1 LANINFV
8 VKNDIELKGNL
19 IFEGTTP
26 NSFETTLAITDPT
39 SDRTITF
46 PNSTGTVALTS
57 DLSSYLTTSSAST
70 TYVTKNSDLQLN
82 TKLGSNA
89 LNNLSSG
96 NTNTNIGKSSGFA
109 LTTGFGNVGLGVS
122 SVQDATTG
130 DSNVGVGYGAVG
142 GNGSSNIGV
151 GYKALSGISGGS
163 QNLGLGY
170 YAGTDLGSGNYNVV
184 IGGNTGSSVENTN
197 NNIIISDG
205 QGNIRIKS
213 DSAGRVTMPGQPAF
227 CARDQNAAVAGQDI
241 IFGTAT
247 FDRSSAY
254 NVSNGRFTAQVAGS
268 YFFKYHGLAP
278 NANAG
283 EFRVALYVN
292 GSGYSGLRYIF
303 YKSSAGVWQ
312 SLIAEGHI
320 YLNVG
325 DYVTVRLETS
335 PAAMYTDGNYNS
347 FSGHLIG

>member
-1 LANINFV
+1 MG
-8 VKNDIELKGNL
+8 DQSGY
-19 IFEGTTP
+19 
-26 NSFETTLAITDPT
+26 SITSG
-39 SDRTITF
+39 SD
-46 PNSTGTVALTS
+46 NVAVGE
-57 DLSSYLTTSSAST
+57 SSLYE
-70 TYVTKNSDLQLN
+70 
-82 TKLGSNA
+82 
-89 LNNLSSG
+89 
-96 NTNTNIGKSSGFA
+96 
-109 LTTGFGNVGLGVS
+109 
-122 SVQDATTG
+122 ATTG
-130 DSNVGVGYGAVG
+130 SSNVSIGYGSLG
-142 GNGSSNIGV
+142 GNGSNNIGI
-151 GYKALSGISGGS
+151 GYKALGAISGGS
-163 QNLGLGY
+163 YNLGIGQG
-170 YAGTDLGSGNYNVV
+170 AGTYLGTGSYNVV
-184 IGGNTGSSVENTN
+184 IGGNTGSSVEDTN

-205 QGNIRIKS
+205 QGNIRIRS

-254 NVSNGRFTAQVAGS
+254 NVSNGRFNAQVAGS

-335 PAAMYTDGNYNS
+335 PAAIYTDGNYNS

>member
-1 LANINFV
+1 MANINFV

-19 IFEGTTP
+19 IFEGTIP

-70 TYVTKNSDLQLN
+70 TYVTKDSDLQSN
-82 TKLGSNA
+82 TKLGS
-89 LNNLSSG
+89 
-96 NTNTNIGKSSGFA
+96 KSLQA
-109 LTTGFGNVGLGVS
+109 LTTGQRNTTMGDESGYSITSGSNNIAIGDAALY
-122 SVQDATTG
+122 QATTG
-130 DSNVGVGYGAVG
+130 NDNIAIGYASLS
-142 GNGSSNIGV
+142 GNGSNNIAI
-151 GYKALSGISGGS
+151 GYKALGSISDGSYNLGVGEGAGIS
-163 QNLGLGY
+163 
-170 YAGTDLGSGNYNVV
+170 LGSGSYNVV
-184 IGGNTGSSVENTN
+184 IGRNNGSSVKDTD

-205 QGNIRIKS
+205 QGNIRIRS

-335 PAAMYTDGNYNS
+335 PAAIYTDGNYNS